1 MGLLPDPPT
10 DGVPRLGDDVSG
22 AAAGTA
28 RPGLQPPACRGMR
41 WPVQE
46 CISWASKVCVLPV
59 DALAYVLGFSLL
71 YVTAF
76 TGLCAVSP
84 CRTHVKR
91 YSILSAAPF
100 RDLCGIWIGRVQGSP
115 C

>member
-1 MGLLPDPPT
+1 MAHRSPEAASIQELSILVGLLPDPPT

-46 CISWASKVCVLPV
+46 CISWA
-59 DALAYVLGFSLL
+59 
-71 YVTAF
+71 
-76 TGLCAVSP
+76 
-84 CRTHVKR
+84 
-91 YSILSAAPF
+91 
-100 RDLCGIWIGRVQGSP
+100 
-115 C
+115 